1 MCWGQTVTA
10 AQNIFSACHEITA
23 LTPASMV
30 LREAIYSIA
39 RLGKRSKNHH
49 FNIYMQAPTTFKP
62 QGTLFFMLIVAFN

>member
-1 MCWGQTVTA
+1 
-10 AQNIFSACHEITA
+10 
-23 LTPASMV
+23 MV
-30 LREAIYSIA
+30 LTEAIYSIA